1 MAAGKSEIT
10 VLGKL
15 QQLSSKLK
23 MMEKEERHQAASQ
36 VPAPV
41 GDGDS
46 EASPAVGGDSTTGD
60 MPNSNMIITSS
71 DQQQP
76 PQAPQN
82 PVSVI
87 KPVHTPVLTPVH
99 TPVQQSQMV
108 LQLSNP
114 VLTPPAPV
122 VRDKPRTMPNI
133 LSRSKNPAPPV
144 SLVTNTVE
152 GKTDGRWRTID

>member
-1 MAAGKSEIT
+1 MATGKSEVT

-15 QQLSSKLK
+15 HQLSSKQK
-23 MMEKEERHQAASQ
+23 MMEKEERHHGASQ

-46 EASPAVGGDSTTGD
+46 EPSPAVGGGSTTGD
-60 MPNSNMIITSS
+60 MPNSNKIITSS

-76 PQAPQN
+76 PQVPQN

-87 KPVHTPVLTPVH
+87 TPVH
-99 TPVQQSQMV
+99 TTVQQSQMV

-133 LSRSKNPAPPV
+133 LSRSKNPAPSV
-144 SLVTNTVE
+144 SLETNAVE
-152 GKTDGRWRTID
+152 GKTDGR